1 MKAFIISLCLL
12 LVICIFVGI
21 HSVIMLNLADDIDN
35 ESQKVTKFAQN
46 NQWDEVVN
54 GLDKI
59 KSIWDKWRIWSSFTI
74 STDEIEQIDISI
86 KQSRTH
92 AELKQK
98 SDFFGEFTMFTMLLD
113 HIPHHEGFHI
123 EEIL

>member
-12 LVICIFVGI
+12 LVICIFIGI
-21 HSVIMLNLADDIDN
+21 HSVIMVNLADHISS
-35 ESQKVTKFAQN
+35 ESQKVTIFAQN
-46 NQWDEVVN
+46 NEWEKVVDR
-54 GLDKI
+54 LDKI
-59 KSIWDKWRIWSSFTI
+59 KSIWDKKRIWTSLTI
-74 STDEIEQIDISI
+74 STDEIEQIEISL

>member
-1 MKAFIISLCLL
+1 MKAFVIALCLL
-12 LVICIFVGI
+12 LLICIFVGI
-21 HSVIMLNLADDIDN
+21 HSVIMFNLAEDIN
-35 ESQKVTKFAQN
+35 EQTQNITAYAQN
-46 NQWDEVVN
+46 NQWDKVVS
-54 GLDKI
+54 GLDEI
-59 KSIWDKWRIWSSFTI
+59 KSIWDKWRIWTSLTI
-74 STDEIEQIDISI
+74 STDEIEQIEISI

-92 AELKQK
+92 AELKEK